1 MFEFASPLD
10 PQGYALV
17 DASVNWT
24 SDDDRFSL
32 GVHGRNLTNEEYRVG
47 GYNFAGAAFG
57 NSIIGYY
64 GPPRTV
70 TASLQ
75 YKF

>member
-10 PQGYALV
+10 QQGYALA
-17 DASVNWT
+17 DASINWT

-32 GVHGRNLTNEEYRVG
+32 GLHGRNLTDERYRVG
-47 GYNFAGAAFG
+47 GYNFPGATLG

-64 GPPRTV
+64 GAPRTFSV
-70 TASLQ
+70 TAGV
-75 YKF
+75 KF